1 MDINVETLA
10 RIGIEGVLLLLLM
23 MYTRQYAELVKA
35 TSDNQNRLIDKLIDK
50 LINDDD
56 K

>member
-23 MYTRQYAELVKA
+23 MYTRQYSDLVKS
-35 TSDNQNRLIDKLIDK
+35 TIDRQNTLIDKLID
-50 LINDDD
+50 DD
-56 K
+56 KQP